1 MKNALR
7 TLSAFFVLATL
18 LFGCSTKKEVLTFNG
33 DLGTTEFLLD
43 ASDDAIE
50 LCSQADTIVTAELY
64 EINEFATSTY
74 EYVFSASKVYSGD
87 IQPGD
92 LLYVYDTI
100 DPSVIE
106 EDILYYLVLN
116 SHQDVAY
123 PHTIYAWVDKSFLPR
138 EIDGDLEFLNGNAY
152 GLNSSTA
159 LDSFFTALTASVD
172 YTTRW
177 SEETDT
183 DYESAVAAAEA
194 SAKVL
199 LVQIEKKE
207 VKNPYIADFKVKVI
221 SQWKGS
227 TDRDEFWIVHTSLWN
242 VGDKLIYMS
251 SGSRDNDITYGSKY
265 GIILADSEDG
275 RTIADL
281 FGETE

>member
-7 TLSAFFVLATL
+7 TLSSFLVLATL
-18 LFGCSTKKEVLTFNG
+18 LFGCSAKEEVDSFDGELV
-33 DLGTTEFLLD
+33 TTEFLLD

-50 LCSQADTIVTAELY
+50 LCSRADTIVAAELY

-87 IQPGD
+87 IKPGD

-123 PHTIYAWVDKSFLPR
+123 PHTIYARVDKNFLPR
-138 EIDGDLEFLNGNAY
+138 EINGDLEFFNGNAY
-152 GLNSSTA
+152 GLDSSTD

-172 YTTRW
+172 YTARW

-199 LVQIEKKE
+199 LLQITEKE

-227 TDRDEFWIVHTSLWN
+227 TDREDFWIVHTSSWN

-281 FGETE
+281 FGKME

>member
-18 LFGCSTKKEVLTFNG
+18 LFGCSTKDEVLTFNG

-50 LCSQADTIVTAELY
+50 LCSHADTIVAAELY

-123 PHTIYAWVDKSFLPR
+123 PHTIYARVDKSFLPR
-138 EIDGDLEFLNGNAY
+138 EIDGDLEFLNGNTY
-152 GLNSSTA
+152 GLNSSA
-159 LDSFFTALTASVD
+159 DLDSFFTALTASVD

-177 SEETDT
+177 IEEEDA
-183 DYESAVAAAEA
+183 DYASAIAAAEA
-194 SAKVL
+194 SAKIL

-207 VKNPYIADFKVKVI
+207 VKNPYIADFKVKVV
-221 SQWKGS
+221 SQWKGN
-227 TDRDEFWIVHTSLWN
+227 TDREEFWIVHTSSWN
-242 VGDKLIYMS
+242 VGDELIYMS

-275 RTIADL
+275 LTIADL
-281 FGETE
+281 FGETD

>member
-7 TLSAFFVLATL
+7 TLSSFLVLATL
-18 LFGCSTKKEVLTFNG
+18 LFGCSAKEEVLSFDG
-33 DLGTTEFLLD
+33 ELGTTDFLLD
-43 ASDDAIE
+43 SRDDAVE
-50 LCSQADTIVTAELY
+50 LCSQADTIVAAELY
-64 EINEFATSTY
+64 EIKEFATSTY

-92 LLYVYDTI
+92 LLYIYDTI

-106 EDILYYLVLN
+106 GDILYYLVLN

-123 PHTIYAWVDKSFLPR
+123 PHTIYALVDKSFLPR
-138 EIDGDLEFLNGNAY
+138 EIDGNLEFLNGNTY
-152 GLNSSTA
+152 GLNSSTD
-159 LDSFFTALTASVD
+159 LDGFFAALTASID
-172 YTTRW
+172 YTARW
-177 SEETDT
+177 SEHEEA
-183 DYESAVAAAEA
+183 DYESAIAAAEA

-199 LVQIEKKE
+199 LVQITEKE

-227 TDRDEFWIVHTSLWN
+227 TDREDFWIVHTSSWDA
-242 VGDKLIYMS
+242 GDKLIYMS
-251 SGSRDNDITYGSKY
+251 SGTMDNDITYGSKY

-281 FGETE
+281 FGKTE